1 MGNNLYDNLR
11 KATNNIDDITTERY
25 ATVTKLNGNY
35 CDVKEEDTGLEH
47 TNVPIVNG
55 ANLSVGDKVIIGFI
69 NNSIYD
75 AVCYGALDK
84 QINDD
89 SKQDLLI
96 VDDSLSTTSTNP
108 VQNKVITGALNE
120 KANSS
125 HTHTKSEI
133 TDFPSIPSKT
143 SDLTNDSGF
152 ITSSS
157 LPTKT
162 SDLTNDGDG
171 SNVFVKDNDSRLSD
185 ARTPLAHTH
194 LSSDVT
200 DLIDVIYPVGSIYMS
215 VNSTNPSVLFGGT
228 WEQIKDT
235 FLLATGDTYANGS
248 TGGEATHTLTKDEMP
263 SHTHTQNAH
272 SHTIGSLARYV
283 ITGGGTASV
292 GEGYGNSQNYKTGST
307 TATNKNTGGGQ
318 AHNNM
323 PPYLAVNIWK
333 RTA

>member
-25 ATVTKLNGNY
+25 ATVTTLNGNY

-108 VQNKVITGALNE
+108 VQNKVLTGALNE

-125 HTHTKSEI
+125 HTHTVSDV
-133 TDFPSIPSKT
+133 TDFPTLSTVATTGDYDDLLDKPSIPSSS
-143 SDLTNDSGF
+143 SDLSDGSDLVKKSSTSGLLKNDG
-152 ITSSS
+152 TVDTTQYLSS
-157 LPTKT
+157 LPSHNHDDRYYTESEVDTALGNKISKSQT
-162 SDLTNDGDG
+162 VGLVLNDGSVDSDLY
-171 SNVFVKDNDSRLSD
+171 VLLK
-185 ARTPLAHTH
+185 
-194 LSSDVT
+194 
-200 DLIDVIYPVGSIYMS
+200 SIECS
-215 VNSTNPSVLFGGT
+215 
-228 WEQIKDT
+228 
-235 FLLATGDTYANGS
+235 LLLDDDDCG
-248 TGGEATHTLTKDEMP
+248 M
-263 SHTHTQNAH
+263 
-272 SHTIGSLARYV
+272 
-283 ITGGGTASV
+283 
-292 GEGYGNSQNYKTGST
+292 
-307 TATNKNTGGGQ
+307 
-318 AHNNM
+318 
-323 PPYLAVNIWK
+323 YLK
-333 RTA
+333 RDD

>member
-1 MGNNLYDNLR
+1 MSELYDNLL
-11 KATNNIDDITTERY
+11 KATDNTSDITTEKY
-25 ATVTKLNGNY
+25 GVITKLDGLY
-35 CDVKEEDTGLEH
+35 CSVKETDNDLEH

-108 VQNKVITGALNE
+108 VQNKVLTGALNG

-125 HTHTKSEI
+125 H
-133 TDFPSIPSKT
+133 
-143 SDLTNDSGF
+143 
-152 ITSSS
+152 
-157 LPTKT
+157 
-162 SDLTNDGDG
+162 
-171 SNVFVKDNDSRLSD
+171 
-185 ARTPLAHTH
+185 AH

-248 TGGEATHTLTKDEMP
+248 TGGEATHTLTTDEIP
-263 SHTHTQNAH
+263 SHLHREANSTVVYNNSSSNRFAT
-272 SHTIGSLARYV
+272 SGSGTRISLATNLN
-283 ITGGGTASV
+283 INT
-292 GEGYGNSQNYKTGST
+292 NS
-307 TATNKNTGGGQ
+307 TGGGQ

-323 PPYLAVNIWK
+323 PPYLVVNVWK